1 MDDLPFTPPPPV
13 DPETREEMEKSV
25 KRMTEV
31 DWFLAKYKVK
41 HSPYIQEKYVKPL
54 KKREKAARKHRRR
67 EWWKNNWKDILSFL
81 IAIAGIVIP
90 IIISA
95 KG

>member
-13 DPETREEMEKSV
+13 DPETREKMEKSV

-31 DWFLAKYKVK
+31 DWLLAKYKVK

-54 KKREKAARKHRRR
+54 KKREKAARKHRRW